1 MFDAIW
7 DMKIGYVLC
16 GIIWSMACG
25 FAIGN
30 YACSLVHRL
39 PRGRLMLDKTP
50 YCGNCGTLLQTKDLF
65 PVFSALLLRHR
76 CRYCKQPFPVSH
88 TWTELLVGVLLTL
101 AFFAHGYGE
110 LFVLISIIGVFLITL
125 AAIDANDNMIM
136 WKILLPLA
144 VFGMIYRTLIDV
156 SIFGFVQA
164 GLTGLLVSAFIYRKR
179 VVKVGHVYTL
189 PPEAQML
196 AIGAIC
202 AGQAHL
208 MDYAILMAGFTLI
221 FRLLSKARGKRL
233 ILSVPFGLA
242 VILPVLYPHL
252 NVVEFF
258 LKHFV

>member
-39 PRGRLMLDKTP
+39 PRGKLMLDKTP

-65 PVFSALLLRHR
+65 PVFSAMLLRHK

-88 TWTELLVGVLLTL
+88 TWTELLVGFLLTL

-110 LFVLISIIGVFLITL
+110 MFLLISIIGVFLITL
-125 AAIDANDNMIM
+125 AAIDANDKIIM
-136 WKILLPLA
+136 GKILVPLVIA
-144 VFGMIYRTLIDV
+144 GMLYRTLVDG
-156 SIFGFVQA
+156 SIYGFVEG
-164 GLTGLLVSAFIYRKR
+164 GLTGLLIAAFIYRKR
-179 VVKVGHVYTL
+179 VVKVGHIYTI

-196 AIGAIC
+196 AAGAVC
-202 AGQAHL
+202 VGQAHL
-208 MDYAILMAGFTLI
+208 LNFAILLAVLWMF
-221 FRLLSKARGKRL
+221 FFLLAALRKKRVV
-233 ILSVPFGLA
+233 LSVPFGLA
-242 VILPVLYPHL
+242 VILPVMYPKL
-252 NVVEFF
+252 QLLSLVYPY
-258 LKHFV
+258 

>member
-65 PVFSALLLRHR
+65 PVFSALMLRHK
-76 CRYCKQPFPVSH
+76 CRYCHQPFPVSH
-88 TWTELLVGVLLTL
+88 TWTELLVGFLLTF

-110 LFVLISIIGVFLITL
+110 MFVLISIIGVFLITL
-125 AAIDANDNMIM
+125 AAIDANDRMIM

-144 VFGMIYRTLIDV
+144 VSGMIYRTLVDGE
-156 SIFGFVQA
+156 IFGFVQSA
-164 GLTGLLVSAFIYRKR
+164 LTGLLVSAFIYRRR
-179 VVKVGHVYTL
+179 VLKVGHVYTI

-196 AIGAIC
+196 TVGALC
-202 AGQAHL
+202 VGQAHL
-208 MDYAILMAGFTLI
+208 LDYVTLMAGFTFL
-221 FRLLSKARGKRL
+221 FWLLSKVRGKRL
-233 ILSVPFGLA
+233 VLSVPFGLA
-242 VILPVLYPHL
+242 VLLPVLYPKL
-252 NVVEFF
+252 NVLE
-258 LKHFV
+258 LILRHFS